1 MSRSDYSDDVDY
13 QWAYICWRGAVAKAI
28 SGKRGQA
35 FLKEMLQALDAMPE
49 HRLIDGALIDKGNVC
64 AIGAVGKSR
73 SVEMSGLDPE
83 DVYTIAE
90 TFGVSQA
97 LVREIYFM
105 NDEGAVYNETPEQ
118 RYQRMRRWVSSLIR
132 TAAEAVTQ
140 ESGTGLKA

>member
-132 TAAEAVTQ
+132 TAAEAVDK
-140 ESGTGLKA
+140 EDRG

>member
-132 TAAEAVTQ
+132 TAAEAVDK
-140 ESGTGLKA
+140 EDRR